1 MLTKYTRPRPARG
14 GNNLV
19 GGEGQKMSIND
30 GLVVVFEE
38 RKSGQ
43 IKSWETPKTQKGNYI
58 FITQHILIQFIK
70 RAEYASRS
78 PFLSKKRYKVTIK
91 LEMCDTSPEIARFT
105 SDRQGREKRT
115 SEKGTRTIAKV
126 TKVGD
131 IQSEDQGWLFSVI
144 YILDELQKLA
154 AACVRVTYL
163 QHSFV
168 FNLENYTAF
177 LRGAS
182 HSLLSIFS
190 FFTED
195 NGENRISPVALYY
208 DGLPSS

>member
-1 MLTKYTRPRPARG
+1 MIEEDKSRLCKTCDAAPLPQ
-14 GNNLV
+14 V
-19 GGEGQKMSIND
+19 KMSINED
-30 GLVVVFEE
+30 LVVVFEAKKN
-38 RKSGQ
+38 RDRPVK
-43 IKSWETPKTQKGNYI
+43 PKTQKGNYI

-91 LEMCDTSPEIARFT
+91 LEMYGISWNCGLHRI
-105 SDRQGREKRT
+105 GREGRNGQVK
-115 SEKGTRTIAKV
+115 KGTRTIAKV

-131 IQSEDQGWLFSVI
+131 IQSEDQGCFPFYIYWTNYKNWL
-144 YILDELQKLA
+144 LR
-154 AACVRVTYL
+154 ACVSHICSIVLCSTWKTIRL
-163 QHSFV
+163 FW
-168 FNLENYTAF
+168 
-177 LRGAS
+177 GGS
-182 HSLLSIFS
+182 HSLLFIFS